1 MTATVDRPSR
11 PERPT
16 RVSSLPGRLRE
27 LASRHPDSIAL
38 REKEF
43 GIWQETTYGEYW
55 HDVQAAAMALWQ
67 LGVRPGDKV
76 AVQSEN
82 RKAWVI
88 TDLAAQAIQAVSV
101 GLYATNPTAEVA
113 YLLRHAEAKVLIAE
127 DQEQVDKALAV
138 ESLPDLEKIVYVE
151 PRGVRTYTDP
161 RLMSWNAFMA
171 AGSAAFDDD
180 PHRVERLVDETD
192 SEATATLVY
201 TSGTTGPPKGAM
213 LSHRNLTWA
222 SESAE
227 ALIAAGGLPNE
238 QPQLLSYLPLC
249 HVFGRLYD
257 VCGALAM
264 GSCVNFAESIETVV
278 ADLAEIQPTY
288 FPAPPRIW
296 EKMHALVN
304 IRMSDAS
311 FSKKAL
317 YAVFLKVGMRNA
329 DRQLATG
336 SRGTVGEI
344 LHKLGYVLVYRSLQR
359 KLGMQRCRQAVSGA
373 APIAPEVIKFFL
385 AIGIPLYEAWGMT
398 ETTAL
403 GTSNL
408 PGRARLATIGR
419 AVNQDVLIRLAEDGE
434 ILIKS
439 PGIFKGYF
447 KNPEATA
454 ETLDSDGWMH
464 TGDVAEWV
472 DDYLRI
478 IDRKK
483 DIIITAGGKNVSP
496 SEIENQLK
504 VSPFIKE
511 AMVIGDR
518 RKYLTALIGI
528 ELDTMSNWAQRKG
541 ITFTTYRD
549 LSEKPEVI
557 ALIQKQVDVANEHF
571 ASVETV
577 KRFALIPKELDHE
590 EGELTATQ
598 KLKRKVL
605 EDRFSD
611 LIEQMYS

>member
-1 MTATVDRPSR
+1 MTAIMEQRSPAGSMAIA
-11 PERPT
+11 
-16 RVSSLPGRLRE
+16 SLPGRLRE
-27 LASRHPDSIAL
+27 LAAARSDSVAL

-43 GIWQETTYGEYW
+43 GIWQETNYAEFW
-55 HDVQAAAMALWQ
+55 LDVQAAAMGLWQ

-76 AVQSEN
+76 AIQSEN
-82 RKAWVI
+82 RKAWVVA
-88 TDLAAQAIQAVSV
+88 DLATQAIQAVSV

-113 YLLRHAEAKVLIAE
+113 YLLQHSESKVLIAE
-127 DQEQVDKALAV
+127 DQEQVDKALEV
-138 ESLPDLEKIVYVE
+138 ESLPDLEKIIYVE
-151 PRGVRTYTDP
+151 PRGVRSYTDS

-171 AGSAAFDDD
+171 AGRAALADE
-180 PHRVERLVDETD
+180 PHLVNGLVDTID
-192 SEATATLVY
+192 QNQTATLVY

-213 LSHRNLTWA
+213 LSHRNLTWV
-222 SESAE
+222 SESAQD
-227 ALIAAGGLPNE
+227 LIGAAGLPNG
-238 QPQLLSYLPLC
+238 QPQFLSYLPLC

-264 GSCVNFAESIETVV
+264 GACVNFAESIETVV

-304 IRMSDAS
+304 IRMADAS
-311 FSKKAL
+311 FTKKVL
-317 YAVFLKVGMRNA
+317 YKVFLKAGMKNA
-329 DRQLATG
+329 DRLIATG
-336 SRGTVGEI
+336 SRGLVGKI
-344 LHKLGYVLVYRSLQR
+344 VHSAGYVLVFRSLQR

-373 APIAPEVIKFFL
+373 APIAPEVIRFFQ

-408 PGRARLATIGR
+408 PGNARLGTIGKP
-419 AVNQDVLIRLAEDGE
+419 VNEDVEIRLGDDGE
-434 ILIKS
+434 ILIRS
-439 PGIFKGYF
+439 PGIFQGYF

-454 ETLDSDGWMH
+454 ETIDADGWMH
-464 TGDVAEWV
+464 TGDIADI
-472 DDYLRI
+472 DDGFYRI

-496 SEIENQLK
+496 SEIENKLK

-528 ELDTMSNWAQRKG
+528 ELDTVSNWAQRRG
-541 ITFTTYRD
+541 ITYTTYRD

-557 ALIQKQVDVANEHF
+557 ELIQKQVDAANEHF
-571 ASVETV
+571 ARVETV
-577 KRFALIPKELDHE
+577 KKFALIPKELDHE

-605 EDRFSD
+605 VDRFSD
-611 LIEQMYS
+611 LIEQMYR

>member
-1 MTATVDRPSR
+1 MTATIDRPSR
-11 PERPT
+11 PDASIN
-16 RVSSLPGRLRE
+16 VASLPARLRF
-27 LASRHPDSIAL
+27 LAGRDPESIAL

-43 GIWQETTYGEYW
+43 GIWNETTYAEFW
-55 HDVQAAAMALWQ
+55 HDVQAGAMGLWQ
-67 LGVRPGDKV
+67 IGVRPGDKV
-76 AVQSEN
+76 AIHSEN

-88 TDLAAQAIQAVSV
+88 ADLAAQAIQAVSV

-113 YLLRHAEAKVLIAE
+113 YLLRHSESKVLIAE
-127 DQEQVDKALAV
+127 DQEQVDKALEV

-151 PRGVRTYTDP
+151 PRGVRTYEDS
-161 RLMSWNAFMA
+161 RLVSWSAFMA

-180 PHRVERLVDETD
+180 PDHVNSLVDTID
-192 SEATATLVY
+192 PQATATLVY

-227 ALIAAGGLPNE
+227 DLIAAGGLPKG

-296 EKMHALVN
+296 EKMHAMVN
-304 IRMSDAS
+304 IRMADAS
-311 FSKKAL
+311 FIKKIL
-317 YAVFLKVGMRNA
+317 YRVFLKVGMTNA
-329 DRQLATG
+329 DRLLATG
-336 SRGTVGEI
+336 SRGFVGEI
-344 LHKLGYVLVYRSLQR
+344 LHRLGYVLVFRSLQR
-359 KLGMQRCRQAVSGA
+359 KLGLQRCRQATSGA
-373 APIAPEVIKFFL
+373 APIAPEVIRFFL
-385 AIGIPLYEAWGMT
+385 AIGIPLYEGWGMT

-403 GTSNL
+403 GTGNL
-408 PGRARLATIGR
+408 PGSAKLGTIGK
-419 AVNQDVLIRLAEDGE
+419 AVNEDVLIRLADDGE
-434 ILIKS
+434 ILVKS
-439 PGIFKGYF
+439 PGIFQGYF

-454 ETLDSDGWMH
+454 ETIDSDGWMH
-464 TGDVAEWV
+464 TGDVAEWSG
-472 DDYLRI
+472 DFLRI

-511 AMVIGDR
+511 SMVIGDR

-528 ELDTMSNWAQRKG
+528 ELDTVSNWAQRKG

-557 ALIQKQVDVANEHF
+557 ALIQKQVDAANEHF
-571 ASVETV
+571 ARVETV
-577 KRFALIPKELDHE
+577 KKFALIPKELDHE

-605 EDRFSD
+605 VERFSD
-611 LIEQMYS
+611 LIEQMY

>member
-1 MTATVDRPSR
+1 MTATMEQRSPAESTKLASLPARLRALADSR
-11 PERPT
+11 P
-16 RVSSLPGRLRE
+16 G
-27 LASRHPDSIAL
+27 DIAL

-43 GIWQETTYGEYW
+43 GIWQETTYQEFW
-55 HDVQAAAMALWQ
+55 HEVQAAGMALWQ

-76 AVQSEN
+76 AIHSEN

-88 TDLAAQAIQAVSV
+88 ADLAAQAIQAVSV

-113 YLLRHAEAKVLIAE
+113 YLLQHSEAKVLIAE
-127 DQEQVDKALAV
+127 DQEQVDKALEV
-138 ESLPDLEKIVYVE
+138 ESLPDLEKIIYVE
-151 PRGVRTYTDP
+151 PRGVRAYTDA
-161 RLMSWNAFMA
+161 RLMSWSAFMG
-171 AGSAAFDDD
+171 AGESALADD
-180 PHRVERLVDETD
+180 PHRVNGLVDTIDPE
-192 SEATATLVY
+192 ETATLVY
-201 TSGTTGPPKGAM
+201 TSGTTGAPKGAM

-227 ALIAAGGLPNE
+227 DLIAAGGLPKG

-311 FSKKAL
+311 LLKKAM
-317 YAVFLKVGMRNA
+317 YKVFLNTGMKSA
-329 DRQLATG
+329 DRLLATG
-336 SRGTVGEI
+336 SRGFVGGI
-344 LHKLGYVLVYRSLQR
+344 VHQIGYLAVFRSLQR
-359 KLGMQRCRQAVSGA
+359 KLGMQRCKQATSGA

-385 AIGIPLYEAWGMT
+385 AIGIPLYEGWGMT

-403 GTSNL
+403 GTGNL
-408 PGRARLATIGR
+408 PGSARLGTIGTP
-419 AVNQDVLIRLAEDGE
+419 VNGDVQIRLGDDGE

-454 ETLDSDGWMH
+454 ETIDEDGWMH
-464 TGDVAEWV
+464 TGDIAEY
-472 DDYLRI
+472 DDEFLRI
-478 IDRKK
+478 VDRKK

-496 SEIENQLK
+496 SEIENKLK

-528 ELDTMSNWAQRKG
+528 ELDTVSNWAQRKG

-557 ALIQKQVDVANEHF
+557 ELIQKQVDTANEYF
-571 ASVETV
+571 ARVETV
-577 KRFALIPKELDHE
+577 KKFALIPKELDHE

-605 EDRFSD
+605 VDRFSD
-611 LIEQMYS
+611 LIEQMY

>member
-1 MTATVDRPSR
+1 MTATIDRPSR
-11 PERPT
+11 PDGSI

-27 LASRHPDSIAL
+27 LASRQPESIAL

-43 GIWQETTYGEYW
+43 GIWRETTYGEYW
-55 HDVQAAAMALWQ
+55 HDVQSAAMAMWQ

-76 AVQSEN
+76 AIQSEN
-82 RKAWVI
+82 RESWVI
-88 TDLAAQAIQAVSV
+88 ADLAAQAIQAVSV

-113 YLLRHAEAKVLIAE
+113 YLLRHSESKILIAE

-138 ESLPDLEKIVYVE
+138 EDLPDLEKIVYVE
-151 PRGVRTYTDP
+151 PRGVRAYIDP
-161 RLMSWNAFMA
+161 RLMSWAAFMA
-171 AGSAAFDDD
+171 AGRAALEDD
-180 PHRVERLVDETD
+180 PHRVNGLVDTIDQE
-192 SEATATLVY
+192 STATLVY

-227 ALIAAGGLPNE
+227 DLIAAGGLPKG

-311 FSKKAL
+311 FVKKAL
-317 YAVFLKVGMRNA
+317 YTVFLKVGMKNA
-329 DRQLATG
+329 ERLLATG
-336 SRGTVGEI
+336 SRGFVGEI
-344 LHKLGYVLVYRSLQR
+344 LHKVGQVLVYRSLQR
-359 KLGMQRCRQAVSGA
+359 KLGMQRCRQATSGA

-385 AIGIPLYEAWGMT
+385 AIGIPLYEGWGMT

-403 GTSNL
+403 GTGNL
-408 PGRARLATIGR
+408 PGNARLGTIGK
-419 AVNQDVLIRLAEDGE
+419 AVNDDVMIRLEDDGE

-439 PGIFKGYF
+439 PGIFQGYF

-454 ETLDSDGWMH
+454 ETIDADGWMH
-464 TGDVAEWV
+464 TGDVGEW
-472 DDYLRI
+472 DGDFLRI

-528 ELDTMSNWAQRKG
+528 ELDTTSNWAQRKG

-557 ALIQKQVDVANEHF
+557 ALIQKQVDAANEHF
-571 ASVETV
+571 ARVETI
-577 KRFALIPKELDHE
+577 KRFVLIPKELDHE

-611 LIEQMYS
+611 LIEQMY

>member
-1 MTATVDRPSR
+1 
-11 PERPT
+11 
-16 RVSSLPGRLRE
+16 
-27 LASRHPDSIAL
+27 
-38 REKEF
+38 
-43 GIWQETTYGEYW
+43 
-55 HDVQAAAMALWQ
+55 MALWE

-113 YLLRHAEAKVLIAE
+113 YLLRHSEAKVLIAE
-127 DQEQVDKALAV
+127 DQEQVDKTLAV

-171 AGSAAFDDD
+171 AGSVAFDDD

-192 SEATATLVY
+192 PEATATLVY

-336 SRGTVGEI
+336 SRGSVGEI

-439 PGIFKGYF
+439 PGIFNGYF

-557 ALIQKQVDVANEHF
+557 ALIQKQVDAANEHF

>member
-1 MTATVDRPSR
+1 MTATIEQRS
-11 PERPT
+11 PED
-16 RVSSLPGRLRE
+16 SIALKSLPGRLRE
-27 LASRHPDSIAL
+27 LAATRSDDIAL

-43 GIWQETTYGEYW
+43 GIWQETTYGEFW
-55 HDVQAAAMALWQ
+55 LDVQAAAMGLWQ
-67 LGVRPGDKV
+67 MGVRPGDKV
-76 AVQSEN
+76 AIHSEN

-88 TDLAAQAIQAVSV
+88 ADLAAQAIQAVSV

-113 YLLRHAEAKVLIAE
+113 YLLQHSEAKVLVAE

-138 ESLPDLEKIVYVE
+138 ESLPDLEKIIYVE
-151 PRGVRTYTDP
+151 PRGVRAYTDP

-171 AGSAAFDDD
+171 AGRAALADE
-180 PHRVERLVDETD
+180 PHRVNGLVDTID
-192 SEATATLVY
+192 SNETATLVY

-213 LSHRNLTWA
+213 LSHRNLGWA
-222 SESAE
+222 SESAQD
-227 ALIAAGGLPNE
+227 LIAARGLPSG

-304 IRMSDAS
+304 IRMADAS
-311 FSKKAL
+311 FTKKIL
-317 YAVFLKVGMRNA
+317 YKVFLKAGMKNA
-329 DRQLATG
+329 DRLLATG
-336 SRGTVGEI
+336 SRGFVGEI
-344 LHKLGYVLVYRSLQR
+344 VHAAGYVLVFRSLQR
-359 KLGMQRCRQAVSGA
+359 KLGMQRCRQATSGA
-373 APIAPEVIKFFL
+373 APIAPEVIKFFQ
-385 AIGIPLYEAWGMT
+385 AIGIPLYEGWGMT

-403 GTSNL
+403 GTGNL
-408 PGRARLATIGR
+408 PGNARLGTIGK
-419 AVNQDVLIRLAEDGE
+419 AVNDDVEIRLGDDGE
-434 ILIKS
+434 ILIRS
-439 PGIFKGYF
+439 PGIFQGYF

-454 ETLDSDGWMH
+454 ETIDQDGWMH
-464 TGDVAEWV
+464 TGDIAEI
-472 DDYLRI
+472 DDGFYRI

-496 SEIENQLK
+496 SEIENKLK

-528 ELDTMSNWAQRKG
+528 ELDTVSNWAQRKG

-557 ALIQKQVDVANEHF
+557 ALIQKQVDAANEHF
-571 ASVETV
+571 ARVETV
-577 KRFALIPKELDHE
+577 KKFSLIPKELDHE

-605 EDRFSD
+605 VDRFSE
-611 LIEQMYS
+611 LIEQMYR

>member
-1 MTATVDRPSR
+1 MTATIEQRSPAES
-11 PERPT
+11 T
-16 RVSSLPGRLRE
+16 KLTSLPARLRD
-27 LASRHPDSIAL
+27 LAANRPNSIAL

-43 GIWQETTYGEYW
+43 GIWQETTYAEFW
-55 HDVQAAAMALWQ
+55 HEVQAAAMALWQ

-76 AVQSEN
+76 AIHSEN

-88 TDLAAQAIQAVSV
+88 ADLAIQSIQAVSV

-113 YLLRHAEAKVLIAE
+113 YLLQHSESKVLIAE
-127 DQEQVDKALAV
+127 DQEQVDKALEV

-151 PRGVRTYTDP
+151 PRGVRAYTDS
-161 RLMSWNAFMA
+161 RLMSWSAFMGAGEA
-171 AGSAAFDDD
+171 AMVDD
-180 PHRVERLVDETD
+180 PHRVNGLVDTID
-192 SEATATLVY
+192 PEATATLVY
-201 TSGTTGPPKGAM
+201 TSGTTGAPKGAM
-213 LSHRNLTWA
+213 LSHLNLTWA
-222 SESAE
+222 SDSAE
-227 ALIAAGGLPNE
+227 DLIAAGGLPKG

-311 FSKKAL
+311 LLKKAM
-317 YAVFLKVGMRNA
+317 YRVFLKAGLKSA
-329 DRQLATG
+329 DRLLATG
-336 SRGTVGEI
+336 SRGLVGEPI
-344 LHKLGYVLVYRSLQR
+344 YRLGYVLVFRSLQR
-359 KLGMQRCRQAVSGA
+359 KLGMQRCKQATSGA

-385 AIGIPLYEAWGMT
+385 AIGIPLYEGWGMT

-403 GTSNL
+403 GTGNL
-408 PGRARLATIGR
+408 PGHARLGTIGV
-419 AVNQDVLIRLAEDGE
+419 AVNDDVQIRLGEDGE

-454 ETLDSDGWMH
+454 ETIDADGWMH
-464 TGDVAEWV
+464 TGDIGEW
-472 DDYLRI
+472 DEDFLKI

-496 SEIENQLK
+496 SEIENKLK

-528 ELDTMSNWAQRKG
+528 ELDTVSNWAQRKG

-549 LSEKPEVI
+549 LSEKPEVV
-557 ALIQKQVDVANEHF
+557 ALIQKQVDTANEYF
-571 ASVETV
+571 ARVETV
-577 KRFALIPKELDHE
+577 KKFALIPKELDHE

-605 EDRFSD
+605 VDRFSD
-611 LIEQMYS
+611 LIEQMYA

>member
-1 MTATVDRPSR
+1 MTATMEQRSPAESGTLTSLPARLRALATSR
-11 PERPT
+11 P
-16 RVSSLPGRLRE
+16 G
-27 LASRHPDSIAL
+27 DIAL

-43 GIWQETTYGEYW
+43 GIWQETSYAGFW
-55 HDVQAAAMALWQ
+55 HEVQAAAMALWQ

-76 AVQSEN
+76 AIHSEN

-88 TDLAAQAIQAVSV
+88 ADLAAQSIQAVSV
-101 GLYATNPTAEVA
+101 GLYATNPMAEVA
-113 YLLRHAEAKVLIAE
+113 YLLQHSESKVLIAE

-151 PRGVRTYTDP
+151 PRGVRAYTDG
-161 RLMSWNAFMA
+161 RLMSWSAFMGAGEA
-171 AGSAAFDDD
+171 ALADD
-180 PHRVERLVDETD
+180 PHRINGLVDTIEP
-192 SEATATLVY
+192 EATATLVY
-201 TSGTTGPPKGAM
+201 TSGTTGAPKGAM

-227 ALIAAGGLPNE
+227 DLIAAGGLPKG

-311 FSKKAL
+311 LLKKAM
-317 YAVFLKVGMRNA
+317 YKVFLKTGMKSA
-329 DRQLATG
+329 DRLLATG
-336 SRGTVGEI
+336 SRGFVGEI
-344 LHKLGYVLVYRSLQR
+344 VHQVGYVAVFRSLQR
-359 KLGMQRCRQAVSGA
+359 KLGMQRCKQATSGA

-385 AIGIPLYEAWGMT
+385 AIGIPLYEGWGMT

-403 GTSNL
+403 GTGNL
-408 PGRARLATIGR
+408 PGKARLGTIGV
-419 AVNQDVLIRLAEDGE
+419 AVNDDVQIRLGEDGE

-454 ETLDSDGWMH
+454 ETIDEDGWMH
-464 TGDVAEWV
+464 TGDIAEF
-472 DDYLRI
+472 DGDFLRI

-496 SEIENQLK
+496 SEIENKLK

-528 ELDTMSNWAQRKG
+528 EFDTVSNWAQRKG

-549 LSEKPEVI
+549 LSEKPEVV
-557 ALIQKQVDVANEHF
+557 ALIQKQVDTANEYF
-571 ASVETV
+571 ARVETV
-577 KRFALIPKELDHE
+577 KKFALIPKELDHE

-605 EDRFSD
+605 VDRFSD
-611 LIEQMYS
+611 LIEQMY

>member
-1 MTATVDRPSR
+1 M
-11 PERPT
+11 

-27 LASRHPDSIAL
+27 LASRQPESIAL

-43 GIWQETTYGEYW
+43 GIWHETTYGEYW

-82 RKAWVI
+82 REAWVI

-113 YLLRHAEAKVLIAE
+113 YLLRHSESKVLIAE

-138 ESLPDLEKIVYVE
+138 QDLPDLEKIVYVE
-151 PRGVRTYTDP
+151 PRGVRDYTDP
-161 RLMSWNAFMA
+161 RLMSWTAFMA
-171 AGSAAFDDD
+171 AGRAALGED
-180 PHRVERLVDETD
+180 PHRVNGLVDTIDPE
-192 SEATATLVY
+192 STATLVY

-227 ALIAAGGLPNE
+227 DLIAAGGLPKG

-311 FSKKAL
+311 FIKRTL

-329 DRQLATG
+329 ERLLATG
-336 SRGTVGEI
+336 SRGFVGEI
-344 LHKLGYVLVYRSLQR
+344 LHKTGYVLVYRSLQR
-359 KLGMQRCRQAVSGA
+359 KLGMQRCRQATSGA

-385 AIGIPLYEAWGMT
+385 AIGIPLYEGWGMT

-403 GTSNL
+403 GTGNL
-408 PGRARLATIGR
+408 PGSARLGTIGK
-419 AVNQDVLIRLAEDGE
+419 AVNEDVLIRLEDDGE

-439 PGIFKGYF
+439 PGIFQGYF
-447 KNPEATA
+447 KNPGATA
-454 ETLDSDGWMH
+454 ETIDADGWMH
-464 TGDVAEWV
+464 TGDVGEW
-472 DDYLRI
+472 DGDFLRI

-528 ELDTMSNWAQRKG
+528 ELDTTSNWAQRKG

-549 LSEKPEVI
+549 LSEKSEVI
-557 ALIQKQVDVANEHF
+557 ALIQKQVDAANEHF
-571 ASVETV
+571 ARVETV
-577 KRFALIPKELDHE
+577 KRFVLIPKELDHE

-611 LIEQMYS
+611 LIEQMY